1 MGWPLTILVMVVTV
15 WAVRRADAVKDDD
28 AIDEID
34 ETASDT
40 DE

>member
-15 WAVRRADAVKDDD
+15 WAVRRADAVEDDD
-28 AIDEID
+28 ASNEID
-34 ETASDT
+34 EMASDT